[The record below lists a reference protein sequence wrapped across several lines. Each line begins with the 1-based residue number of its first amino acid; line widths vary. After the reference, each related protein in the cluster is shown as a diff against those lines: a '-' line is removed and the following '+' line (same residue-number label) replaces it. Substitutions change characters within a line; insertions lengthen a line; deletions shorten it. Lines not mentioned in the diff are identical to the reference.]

1 MKAPVARTL
10 EGTLAGGDH
19 RFAIVAARFNELFV
33 DRLVHGAVDGLTRHG
48 VPNDAIDVVRVP
60 GSLEIPIAAQRLAA
74 KGTYSA
80 IICLGVVIRGATV
93 HFEHVADGAASGI
106 ASVALAHDIPVING
120 LIAAETLEQAM
131 ERSGTKL
138 GNKGFDAAM
147 AALEMANLLEQL

>member
-1 MKAPVARTL
+1 MARMI
-10 EGTLAGGDH
+10 EGTLEAGDH

-33 DRLVHGAVDGLTRHG
+33 DRLIQGAVDGLKRHG
-48 VPNDAIDVVRVP
+48 VQDGAIDIVRVP
-60 GSLEIPIAAQRLAA
+60 GSLEIPVAAQRLAA
-74 KGTYSA
+74 SQSYGA

-106 ASVALAHDIPVING
+106 AHVALAADIPVING

-131 ERSGTKL
+131 ERSGAKL

-147 AALEMANLLEQL
+147 AALEMANLLQKL

>member
-1 MKAPVARTL
+1 MARTI
-10 EGTLAGGDH
+10 AGSFAAGNH
-19 RFAIVAARFNELFV
+19 RFGIVGARFNELFV
-33 DRLVHGAVDGLTRHG
+33 DRLVQGAVDGLTRHG
-48 VPNDAIDVVRVP
+48 VNDDAIDVVRVP

-74 KGTYSA
+74 KGDYSA

-106 ASVALAHDIPVING
+106 AHVALAHDIPVING

-131 ERSGTKL
+131 ERAGAKL

-147 AALEMANLLEQL
+147 AAIEMANLLEQL

>member
-1 MKAPVARTL
+1 MI
-10 EGTLAGGDH
+10 EGTLEAGDH

-33 DRLVHGAVDGLTRHG
+33 DRLVQGAVDGLKRHG
-48 VPNDAIDVVRVP
+48 VQDGAIDIVRVP
-60 GSLEIPIAAQRLAA
+60 GSLEIPVTAQRLAA
-74 KGTYSA
+74 SQSYSA

-106 ASVALAHDIPVING
+106 AHVALAADIPVING

-131 ERSGTKL
+131 ERSGAKL

-147 AALEMANLLEQL
+147 AALEMANLLNQL

>member
-1 MKAPVARTL
+1 MARTI
-10 EGTLAGGDH
+10 EGTLVGGDH

-48 VPNDAIDVVRVP
+48 VPDDAIDVVRVP

-74 KGTYSA
+74 KGSYSA

-93 HFEHVADGAASGI
+93 HFEHVADGAAGGI
-106 ASVALAHDIPVING
+106 ASVALTHDIPVING

-131 ERSGTKL
+131 ERSGTKM
-138 GNKGFDAAM
+138 GNKGFDAAL
-147 AALEMANLLEQL
+147 AAIEMANLLQQL

>member
-1 MKAPVARTL
+1 MARTITGSL
-10 EGTLAGGDH
+10 TAGDH

-33 DRLVHGAVDGLTRHG
+33 DRLIQGAVDGLTRHG
-48 VPNDAIDVVRVP
+48 VDDDAIDIVRVP
-60 GSLEIPIAAQRLAA
+60 GSLEIPVAAQRLAA
-74 KGTYSA
+74 KGSYSA

-93 HFEHVADGAASGI
+93 HFEHVADAAASGI
-106 ASVALAHDIPVING
+106 AQIALTHDIPVING

-131 ERSGTKL
+131 ERAGTKL

>member
-1 MKAPVARTL
+1 MARTI
-10 EGTLAGGDH
+10 EGTLEAGDH

-33 DRLVHGAVDGLTRHG
+33 DRLVQGAVDGLKRHG
-48 VPNDAIDVVRVP
+48 VQDGAIDIVRVP
-60 GSLEIPIAAQRLAA
+60 GSLEIPVTAQRLAA
-74 KGTYSA
+74 SQSYSA

-106 ASVALAHDIPVING
+106 AHVALAADIPVING

-131 ERSGTKL
+131 ERSGAKL

-147 AALEMANLLEQL
+147 AALEMANLLNQL

>member
-1 MKAPVARTL
+1 M
-10 EGTLAGGDH
+10 
-19 RFAIVAARFNELFV
+19 AARFNELFV
-33 DRLVHGAVDGLTRHG
+33 DRLIQGAVDGLTRHG
-48 VPNDAIDVVRVP
+48 VPDDAIDVVRVP

-74 KGTYSA
+74 KGSYSA

-106 ASVALAHDIPVING
+106 VQVALTHDIPVING

-147 AALEMANLLEQL
+147 AALEMANLLQQL

>member
-1 MKAPVARTL
+1 MARMI
-10 EGTLAGGDH
+10 EGTLEAGDH

-33 DRLVHGAVDGLTRHG
+33 DRLVQGAVDGLKRHG
-48 VPNDAIDVVRVP
+48 VQDGAIDIVRVP
-60 GSLEIPIAAQRLAA
+60 GSLEIPVTAQRLAA
-74 KGTYSA
+74 SQSYSA

-106 ASVALAHDIPVING
+106 AHVALAADIPVING

-131 ERSGTKL
+131 ERSGAKL

-147 AALEMANLLEQL
+147 AALEMANLLNQL

>member
-1 MKAPVARTL
+1 MARTL
-10 EGTLAGGDH
+10 EGTLDGGDH
-19 RFAIVAARFNELFV
+19 CFAIVAARFNELFV
-33 DRLVHGAVDGLTRHG
+33 DRLVHGAVDGLARHG
-48 VPNDAIDVVRVP
+48 VPDDAIDVVRVP
-60 GSLEIPIAAQRLAA
+60 GSLEIPIAAQRLAT

-106 ASVALAHDIPVING
+106 ASVALSHDIPVING

-138 GNKGFDAAM
+138 GNKGFDAAI
-147 AALEMANLLEQL
+147 AAIEMANLLEQL

>member
-1 MKAPVARTL
+1 MARTITGSL
-10 EGTLAGGDH
+10 TAGDH

-33 DRLVHGAVDGLTRHG
+33 DRLIQGAVDGLTRHG
-48 VPNDAIDVVRVP
+48 VDDDAIDIVRVP
-60 GSLEIPIAAQRLAA
+60 GSLEIPITVQRLADQ
-74 KGTYSA
+74 GSHSA

-106 ASVALAHDIPVING
+106 AQIALTHDIPVING

-131 ERSGTKL
+131 ERAGTKL

-147 AALEMANLLEQL
+147 AALEMANLLQQL

>member
-1 MKAPVARTL
+1 MARTI
-10 EGTLAGGDH
+10 EGTLVGGDH

-48 VPNDAIDVVRVP
+48 VQAGAIDVVRVP

-74 KGTYSA
+74 KGSYSA
-80 IICLGVVIRGATV
+80 IICLGVVIRGATA

-106 ASVALAHDIPVING
+106 ASVALSHDIPVING

-131 ERSGTKL
+131 ERSGTKM
-138 GNKGFDAAM
+138 GNKGFDAAL
-147 AALEMANLLEQL
+147 AAIEMANLLEQL

>member
-1 MKAPVARTL
+1 MARTI
-10 EGTLAGGDH
+10 EGTLEAGDH

-33 DRLVHGAVDGLTRHG
+33 DRLVQGAVDGLKRHG
-48 VPNDAIDVVRVP
+48 VQEGAIDIVRVP
-60 GSLEIPIAAQRLAA
+60 GSLEIPVTAQRLAA
-74 KGTYSA
+74 SQSYSA

-106 ASVALAHDIPVING
+106 AHVALAADIPVING

-131 ERSGTKL
+131 ERSGAKL

-147 AALEMANLLEQL
+147 AALEMANLLQQL

>member
-1 MKAPVARTL
+1 MARTITGSL
-10 EGTLAGGDH
+10 TAGDH

-33 DRLVHGAVDGLTRHG
+33 DRLIQGAEDGLTRHG
-48 VPNDAIDVVRVP
+48 VPDDAIDVVRVP
-60 GSLEIPIAAQRLAA
+60 GSLEIPITVQRLAA
-74 KGTYSA
+74 KGSYSA

-106 ASVALAHDIPVING
+106 AQVALTHDIPVING

-131 ERSGTKL
+131 ERAGAKL

>member
-1 MKAPVARTL
+1 MARTL
-10 EGTLAGGDH
+10 AGSLTAGDH

-33 DRLVHGAVDGLTRHG
+33 DRLVQGAVNGLTRHG
-48 VPNDAIDVVRVP
+48 VDADAIDVVRVP

-74 KGTYSA
+74 KGSYSA

-106 ASVALAHDIPVING
+106 AQVALTHDIPVING

-138 GNKGFDAAM
+138 GNKGFDAAL
-147 AALEMANLLEQL
+147 AAIEMANLLEQI